1 MNRDHATIEERHAAF
16 SYLVNPLPRPGTVRM
31 DNTLHFSLETFHSYG
46 WFNSA
51 DRSSFQDRSSGQ
63 ARLDLNSDIS
73 WTCSAWLHARASVT
87 SHYSDYSQTQSQGI
101 WTEQAS
107 TSAFSTGR
115 RSRRLNQNYSLEAQI
130 VSLAPVYAVAS
141 FGQDLEG
148 SESYIWRTRFDAQG
162 QGDIRDRTD
171 RDLFAETATSY
182 SIGLHYVGAGEFDPR
197 VLRDDYPG
205 YVNPALQ
212 PRSAA
217 TGQTLP
223 GFYDRMMARH
233 QLWIHSQFSHN
244 SRDFFGEGHA
254 RTMTYRLA
262 ARYGLSG
269 KIQLA
274 VNWNYEHLKY
284 PTSGGF
290 HRDGSIYEG
299 GFYYSVASAVELG
312 LKIRSFEYQPDTGP
326 GWDRDTPEDIAFGP
340 MLQAGM
346 WQAEVVFEPP
356 ALIRSSDDRISFGS
370 LSGLENSHLSS
381 LSFSADL
388 GIGRGFRM
396 NIYDTERFLSSEP
409 QSRKFGGS
417 VTARVEGNFQLALSI
432 LRSGSRRYDWRNNAY
447 QSSDWRYSDPIISLN
462 VRALL

>member
-1 MNRDHATIEERHAAF
+1 MW
-16 SYLVNPLPRPGTVRM
+16 S
-31 DNTLHFSLETFHSYG
+31 
-46 WFNSA
+46 
-51 DRSSFQDRSSGQ
+51 
-63 ARLDLNSDIS
+63 
-73 WTCSAWLHARASVT
+73 
-87 SHYSDYSQTQSQGI
+87 
-101 WTEQAS
+101 
-107 TSAFSTGR
+107 
-115 RSRRLNQNYSLEAQI
+115 
-130 VSLAPVYAVAS
+130 
-141 FGQDLEG
+141 
-148 SESYIWRTRFDAQG
+148 TRFDVQDRM
-162 QGDIRDRTD
+162 DIREDRTD
-171 RDLFAETATSY
+171 QDLFGETATSY
-182 SIGLHYVGAGEFDPR
+182 SIGLHYVGTGEFDPR
-197 VLRDDYPG
+197 VVRDDYSG

-223 GFYDRMMARH
+223 GFYDRMMARR